1 MQQGKSK
8 KLQKKRQQIL
18 EKSFE
23 ITTKTFQFCGKSVK
37 PGKTFS
43 AEGNLMK
50 NLVARSTRLRLAHW
64 SVSSPFPRRPLA
76 GDRPPIDASVRRAA
90 RPTNQRPTFSNVFI
104 FFFCTWAFYWVFT
117 EFRPV
122 QYNAIQW
129 DHGTTNQVIQVT
141 I

>member
-64 SVSSPFPRRPLA
+64 TVSERVPRFRVAHWPAIGLQSTPPYGAPLVRPIS
-76 GDRPPIDASVRRAA
+76 DRHF
-90 RPTNQRPTFSNVFI
+90 PTFLS
-104 FFFCTWAFYWVFT
+104 FFFAPGPFT
-117 EFRPV
+117 GFLPSFARC
-122 QYNAIQW
+122 N
-129 DHGTTNQVIQVT
+129 TTPSNGIMEQRT
-141 I
+141 K